1 MKLDAATRGES
12 RGRLAES
19 GGFEMSDGD
28 AEVRAVREVEDLRAE
43 DDTAR
48 LVEVER
54 LDEGE
59 VHVEIAARP
68 EGVAADLPILTQ
80 RRAQRGEVVRRQ
92 TERLAPVGRDFAAG
106 PLGLGGGGG

>member
-1 MKLDAATRGES
+1 MDRES
-12 RGRLAES
+12 RPGGKGRGRLAES

-28 AEVRAVREVEDLRAE
+28 AEVRAVREIEDLRAE
-43 DDTAR
+43 DDAAR

-92 TERLAPVGRDFAAG
+92 TERLAPVACDFDAVRRVEAVG
-106 PLGLGGGGG
+106 